1 MQLSSDAGCSLT
13 VATKLCL
20 SRVLLRC
27 SAESCIH
34 QCNSLL
40 TFCLLSSLRAKAFF
54 AHEQKRVE
62 YFGLVLKDNL
72 EQAATVARR
81 LNKDS
86 ATRLTSE
93 EVDLLLAKL
102 EDDRVKLEKKGNWEL
117 VKTFFELEERFT
129 FKELLGPDVPNVE
142 VETFVSSMIAAEQL
156 KPRVEQLTAGTS
168 LLAGTEYDEYD
179 EQLAAELPAEA
190 SGTSARSHSGSSAGG
205 AVATQLAPSS
215 SKLAAATP
223 AATPAAVLRFPS
235 FTPAAGSSAPGAY
248 YPSAAGAQA
257 PSTSSPLATG
267 AELAVVLKG
276 IQGFDNL
283 GLNDEDFV
291 DDELARQTMA
301 SK

>member
-129 FKELLGPDVPNVE
+129 FKELLGPAVPNVE
-142 VETFVSSMIAAEQL
+142 VETFVSSMIAADQL

-190 SGTSARSHSGSSAGG
+190 SGTSARSHSGSSAAG
-205 AVATQLAPSS
+205 AAATQLAPSS
-215 SKLAAATP
+215 SKLAATP
-223 AATPAAVLRFPS
+223 AATPATTLRVPS
-235 FTPAAGSSAPGAY
+235 FTPAGTSAPGAY

-257 PSTSSPLATG
+257 PSTSSPLPTG
-267 AELAVVLKG
+267 AVLADALKG
-276 IQGFDNL
+276 MQGFANL
-283 GLNDEDFV
+283 GLADEDFE

>member
-129 FKELLGPDVPNVE
+129 FKELLGPGVPNVE
-142 VETFVSSMIAAEQL
+142 VETFVSSMIAADQL

-190 SGTSARSHSGSSAGG
+190 SGTSARSHSGSSAAG
-205 AVATQLAPSS
+205 AAATQLAPSS
-215 SKLAAATP
+215 SKLAATP
-223 AATPAAVLRFPS
+223 AATPATTLRVPS
-235 FTPAAGSSAPGAY
+235 FTPAAGTSAAGAY
-248 YPSAAGAQA
+248 HPSAAGAQA

-267 AELAVVLKG
+267 AVLAGVLKG

-283 GLNDEDFV
+283 GLDDVDFDYDEV
-291 DDELARQTMA
+291 VRQTMA